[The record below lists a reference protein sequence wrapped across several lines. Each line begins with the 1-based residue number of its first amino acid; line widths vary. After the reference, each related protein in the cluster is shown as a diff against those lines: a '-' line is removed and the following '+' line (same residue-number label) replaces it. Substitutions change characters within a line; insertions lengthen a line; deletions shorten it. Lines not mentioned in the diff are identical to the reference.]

1 METAAKFRA
10 RDLAYIAVFAALM
23 AVCTWIAVPTPW
35 GVAYTL
41 QTMAVFL
48 AVGVLGGRR
57 GTLAVLVYILMGAVG
72 LPVFSGF
79 RGGLGALLGATGG
92 YIAGFLFSA
101 LVLWAL
107 ERFWRDRP
115 AALAL
120 SMVLGLAVCYA
131 FGTAWFLHIYTQTS
145 GPVSVGTVLGWCVL
159 PYIIPDLVKIVLALL
174 LSLRLR
180 RHVK

>member
-1 METAAKFRA
+1 MDASAKFRA

-57 GTLAVLVYILMGAVG
+57 GTLAVLAYILLGAVG

-79 RGGLGALLGATGG
+79 QGGLGALLGATGG
-92 YIAGFLFSA
+92 YIVGFLFSA
-101 LVLWAL
+101 LVMWGL
-107 ERFWRDRP
+107 ERLWTQNTL
-115 AALAL
+115 ALAL
-120 SMVLGLAVCYA
+120 AMVLALAVCYA
-131 FGTAWFLHIYTQTS
+131 FGTAWFMVVYTRTK
-145 GPVSVGTVLGWCVL
+145 GAMALGTALSMCVI
-159 PYIIPDLVKIVLALL
+159 PYIVPDLAKIALALL